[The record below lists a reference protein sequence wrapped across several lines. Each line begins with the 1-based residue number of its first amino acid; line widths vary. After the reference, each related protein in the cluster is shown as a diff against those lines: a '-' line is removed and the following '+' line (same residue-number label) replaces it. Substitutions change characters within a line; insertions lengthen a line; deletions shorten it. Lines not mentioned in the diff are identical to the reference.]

1 LELVL
6 DPAIEPTPEQGT
18 FEALAPYQAV
28 YPVSLALCGSDNTLI
43 RTAARFLLRQDSQGV
58 IASATM
64 LPLPEAARIEAIQ
77 IVVVG
82 LPVPAPAATEP
93 TDEG

>member
-1 LELVL
+1 
-6 DPAIEPTPEQGT
+6 
-18 FEALAPYQAV
+18 
-28 YPVSLALCGSDNTLI
+28 VSLALCGSDNTLI

-82 LPVPAPAATEP
+82 LPVPAPTATEP

>member
-1 LELVL
+1 
-6 DPAIEPTPEQGT
+6 
-18 FEALAPYQAV
+18 
-28 YPVSLALCGSDNTLI
+28 
-43 RTAARFLLRQDSQGV
+43 V

-82 LPVPAPAATEP
+82 LPVPTPAATEDTEG